1 MNKIYILCLL
11 AFSIVTSLTA
21 QVNITD
27 ASLAQGQTYNWTNN
41 NEYLLDGLVYLEAGG
56 VLNIEAGTV
65 LRFKN
70 VPTTGDNTS
79 ALIIAKDAQIFATG
93 TADAPIIFTAED
105 DDLTDDGDFTI
116 EDSGEW
122 GGLIIL
128 GNATIARPGGSD
140 NIEGIDA
147 DEARAAFGGT
157 NNMDNSGVLRY
168 VSIRH
173 GGAAL
178 APGDEINGLTLGG
191 VGAGTEIDY
200 VEVIAN
206 LDDGIEFFGGTVD
219 VKHAAISFCGDD
231 AFDYDLGYRGRGQ
244 YWFSM
249 QGPDDATGRAGEHD
263 GASPDNQAPF
273 SQPTIYNAT
282 YIGLGADVTNLP
294 GGDAD
299 DFAILFRDNAGGFY
313 NNSIFT
319 DFPARAIA
327 IEDRDGDDTFAR
339 LEAGDLAFNNNF
351 FFGFGSGTTAADLF
365 IAVDP
370 DEILVPGSSATIAA
384 NFTNNNNIIADPLLS
399 QMDRTMA
406 VDPRPILGGNAA
418 SGAPAPEDSFFE
430 TVAYYGAFAP
440 NTGSTPLWLDGWTA
454 ISEYG
459 IVDMITG
466 VNTQI
471 ANGFQFDAPF
481 PNPADH
487 STRMS
492 FELPI
497 ATAVNI
503 TVIDVLGR
511 PVMQVINNERLL
523 AGIQTATIN
532 TRNLTDGLY
541 FVVLEAGGTQL
552 KQQLVV
558 AH

>member
-1 MNKIYILCLL
+1 MNKIYTL
-11 AFSIVTSLTA
+11 SLFTFLTIASLRA

-27 ASLAQGQTYNWTNN
+27 SSLEEGQTYNWTND

-65 LRFKN
+65 VRFKN
-70 VPTTGDNTS
+70 GSTTGDNTS
-79 ALIIAKDAQIFATG
+79 ALIITKGAQIFATG
-93 TADAPIIFTAED
+93 TADEPIIFTAED

-122 GGLIIL
+122 GGLLIL

-157 NNMDNSGVLRY
+157 NDMDNSGVLRY

-219 VKHAAISFCGDD
+219 VKHAAVSFCGDD
-231 AFDYDLGYRGRGQ
+231 AYDYDLGYRGRGQ
-244 YWFSM
+244 FWFSM

-263 GASPDNQAPF
+263 GANPDNQAPF

-313 NNSIFT
+313 NNSVFT
-319 DFPARAIA
+319 DFPARAVA

-370 DEILVPGSSATIAA
+370 DEILVAGSSATVATI
-384 NFTNNNNIIADPLLS
+384 FTNNSNVIADPLLS
-399 QMDRTMA
+399 QMDRTQP
-406 VDPRPILGGNAA
+406 VDPRPIPGGIAA
-418 SGAPAPEDSFFE
+418 SGAPAPDDSFFE
-430 TVAYYGAFAP
+430 AVAYYGAFAP

-459 IVDMITG
+459 IVDMVTG
-466 VNTQI
+466 VNTQM
-471 ANGFQFDAPF
+471 ANGFLLDAPV
-481 PNPADH
+481 PNPADQ
-487 STRMS
+487 STQIS
-492 FELPI
+492 FELPEAI
-497 ATAVNI
+497 AVNV
-503 TVIDVLGR
+503 TVVDVLGR
-511 PVMQVINNERLL
+511 PLMQVINNERLV
-523 AGIQTATIN
+523 AGVQTAIIN
-532 TRNLTDGLY
+532 THKLTNGLY
-541 FVVLEAGGTQL
+541 FVVLEAGGTQM

-558 AH
+558 TH